1 MLKRL
6 IHSHSS
12 SISKGPIVVGMSG
25 GVDSSVSALL
35 LKKMGYDVLGVYMR
49 NWDNRDENGVCP
61 SEQDWMDVKQ
71 TCDKLKIPCEQ
82 VDLSK
87 EYWTM
92 VFDPFLDLLASGAT
106 PNPDVG
112 CNQFIKF
119 GAFLEK
125 CKDLYQINQ
134 IAFGHYA
141 QKQTKLESL
150 DCQLLKA
157 IDQTKDQTYYLSQIS
172 QQSLQKTI
180 FPIGHLLKSQVKEI
194 ARLNGLEKISSKRE
208 SMGICF
214 IGKRPFGSFVSEY
227 IQQTPGHIVTLE
239 GEIVG
244 THQGLSSF
252 TIGQNARI
260 SGSTNKWFIAHKDV
274 HRNQMVVVPSG
285 NHIALQRR
293 VIFSSIHW
301 INQRPKSKNM
311 HVKFRYRTESKPA
324 IVEVDDEGVK
334 VEFKES
340 QIGLTVGQ
348 TIAIYDGN
356 VCLGGGVVHK
366 LGRWDYEGSEDIIP
380 KNL

>member
-1 MLKRL
+1 
-6 IHSHSS
+6 
-12 SISKGPIVVGMSG
+12 MSG

-260 SGSTNKWFIAHKDV
+260 S
-274 HRNQMVVVPSG
+274 
-285 NHIALQRR
+285 
-293 VIFSSIHW
+293 
-301 INQRPKSKNM
+301 
-311 HVKFRYRTESKPA
+311 EPA